1 MAKAFKEMLHNLMR
15 WTPKASTAITL
26 GELVVEKGSGLE
38 PASAGDGASAVIM
51 GLAGETVTSDSSVT
65 LKSERVLVDPCL
77 DKIIA
82 IDFTDAG
89 TKKTFAETD
98 LGSLYDISDSTTL
111 NPDDTTGG
119 FLKLVD
125 YDNDNLIA
133 YVMIH
138 NHFLRA

>member
-1 MAKAFKEMLHNLMR
+1 MAKAFKEMLHNVIE
-15 WTPKASTAITL
+15 WTPKASTTNTL
-26 GELVVEKGSGLE
+26 GELCVEKGSGLE

-51 GLAGETVTSDSSVT
+51 GITQETVTSDSSVT
-65 LKSERVLVDPCL
+65 LKSERVKVDPCL

-82 IDFTDAG
+82 IAFTDAG

-98 LGSLYDISDSTTL
+98 LGNKYDISNATTL

-133 YVMIH
+133 YVVIE
-138 NHFLRA
+138 NHYLRA